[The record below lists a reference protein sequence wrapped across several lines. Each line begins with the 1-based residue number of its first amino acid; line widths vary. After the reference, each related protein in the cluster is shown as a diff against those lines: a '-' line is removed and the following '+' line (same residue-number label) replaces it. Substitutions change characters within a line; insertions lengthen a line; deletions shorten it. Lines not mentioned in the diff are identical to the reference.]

1 MDLELK
7 GRITTATEDV
17 YKIELTRGQKG
28 TYGWTITVHSIQA
41 DIALDDLQHIDAAL
55 REEYLP
61 LTSAPEE
68 ARPKEES

>member
-28 TYGWTITVHSIQA
+28 TYGWTIVVHGIQA
-41 DIALDDLQHIDAAL
+41 DIAIDDLQHIDQQL
-55 REEYLP
+55 REQYIP
-61 LTSAPEE
+61 PTPVPEE
-68 ARPKEES
+68 A